1 MISVFIALLNLSLI
15 VSVNCLLFFPRFIL
29 LFVERKRNKR
39 KNTEI
44 RKQVSCSVR
53 RTCDESQNETL
64 QGLELEMHEISK
76 RDFRLKLIGF
86 GTKEYSSRFRACGVT
101 ELILALEK
109 AIHSSNWGGG
119 RSEGLEIRGPCLLLC
134 ESREKR
140 LWSN

>member
-1 MISVFIALLNLSLI
+1 M
-15 VSVNCLLFFPRFIL
+15 
-29 LFVERKRNKR
+29 FVERKRNNR

-64 QGLELEMHEISK
+64 KGLELEMHEISK
-76 RDFRLKLIGF
+76 RDFRLKLIEF

-101 ELILALEK
+101 EVILALEK

-119 RSEGLEIRGPCLLLC
+119 GGRGRSEGPEIRGPCLLLC
-134 ESREKR
+134 ESRKKR